1 MQILEINAASD
12 KEALKNAS
20 EILEISTEDITVQ
33 MHKKGGGG
41 GFLGMGSKNPS
52 LYRVFAIK
60 DKTPENAILKGV
72 IISVTEKMGYD
83 VSVGE
88 IERNEDGKTYI
99 HMNSEQAG
107 YVIGKRGKTLEA
119 IQFIVNLVVQQFTGE
134 PPKILLDIE
143 NYRERRA
150 NYLTDIALKIAQMVK
165 KSNKSRLMEPLN
177 PYERRIVH
185 MALQEDGIVETES
198 EGHGIYK
205 RVRIKM
211 KGSAS
216 KPASSHDHHEEM
228 PGDADMDD
236 DDSDEIPESV
246 SNEQP
251 EHYNS
256 YLNDEE
262 SGQPFTPV

>member
-12 KEALKNAS
+12 KEALKNAA
-20 EILEISTEDITVQ
+20 EILDISTDDITVQ
-33 MHKKGGGG
+33 MFKKGGGG

-52 LYRVFAIK
+52 LYRIFAIK
-60 DKTPENAILKGV
+60 DKTPENAILKGA
-72 IISVTEKMGYD
+72 IISVTGKMGYD

-88 IERNEDGKTYI
+88 IEKNEDGKTYI
-99 HMNSEQAG
+99 HMHSDQAG

-165 KSNKSRLMEPLN
+165 KTNKSRLMEPLN

-185 MALQEDGIVETES
+185 MALQEDGVVETES
-198 EGHGIYK
+198 EGQGIYK
-205 RVRIKM
+205 RVRIKL
-211 KGSAS
+211 KGSAKS
-216 KPASSHDHHEEM
+216 RTTSSDFNAME
-228 PGDADMDD
+228 DVSDD
-236 DDSDEIPESV
+236 EPDFESDEIPESV
-246 SNEQP
+246 QNEQP
-251 EHYNS
+251 EHYNF
-256 YLNDEE
+256 YQNDND
-262 SGQPFTPV
+262 SGSAFSPV